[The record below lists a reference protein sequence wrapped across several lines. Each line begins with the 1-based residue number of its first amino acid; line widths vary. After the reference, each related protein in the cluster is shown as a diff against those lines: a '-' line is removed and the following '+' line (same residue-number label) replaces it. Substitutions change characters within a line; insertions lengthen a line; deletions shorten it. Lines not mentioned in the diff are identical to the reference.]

1 MKINRSS
8 FKDRIIDNVAKSIKA
23 IQEIQIYHMTEEP
36 VVLTCDDR
44 PARKLI
50 EHLDHAFLHGLH
62 HITNGYWKIVKEF
75 TTKGA
80 VREIE
85 RLANVATDLGRGK
98 KYRQI

>member
-1 MKINRSS
+1 L
-8 FKDRIIDNVAKSIKA
+8 SIF
-23 IQEIQIYHMTEEP
+23 
-36 VVLTCDDR
+36 R
-44 PARKLI
+44 
-50 EHLDHAFLHGLH
+50 LH

-98 KYRQI
+98 KYCNVTGLNPLIRINNQIIVTY